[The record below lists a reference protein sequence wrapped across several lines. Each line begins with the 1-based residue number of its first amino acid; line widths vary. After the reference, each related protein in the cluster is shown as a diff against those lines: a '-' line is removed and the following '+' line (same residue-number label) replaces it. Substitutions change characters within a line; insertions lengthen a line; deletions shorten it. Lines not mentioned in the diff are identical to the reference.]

1 MSGPTLRRRARRSLV
16 AALVVAGLGVGV
28 AACGVSTQGDATRIE
43 PDAVP
48 FGLLDDQPTTT
59 AVEAGRTA
67 TVYLRTED
75 RLIAVDRS
83 VPDDADLAD
92 LLEQVISGPTEVE
105 ESLGITSAVPAGTIA
120 SVDTGGGIAEVDLAS
135 SFGDIRSRDQ
145 ILALG
150 QIVYT
155 LTGQPG
161 IGGVRFTV
169 EGKDVTVPLS
179 GGASSDEPL
188 TRDDFEAVKPR

>member
-1 MSGPTLRRRARRSLV
+1 MSGALARRRAWLVVIVAV
-16 AALVVAGLGVGV
+16 AAMAVALGS
-28 AACGVSTQGDATRIE
+28 CGVSSQGQATRIE
-43 PDAVP
+43 PEDVP
-48 FGLLDDQPTTT
+48 FGLLDDQTTT
-59 AVEAGRTA
+59 TSVEAGRAA
-67 TVYLRTED
+67 TVYLRTAD
-75 RLIAVDRS
+75 RLVAIDRS
-83 VPDDADLAD
+83 VPADAGLED
-92 LLEQVISGPTEVE
+92 LLQQVIAGPTEVE

-169 EGKDVTVPLS
+169 EGEDVTVPLS
-179 GGASSDEPL
+179 DDTSSDEPL
-188 TRDDFEAVKPR
+188 TRDDFDAVAPE